1 MKIINQKNFFP
12 TVCVIYTILS
22 LSKIFFEWIALRQFG
37 NLQLDFLEMF
47 AITVIATLV
56 LSQYYRLQKFPLL
69 PVIIGQYAAIM
80 ALVMLWV
87 WCGGHF
93 VELHPNAYRDMFVSV
108 TVPYMMGAAVYYVYL
123 FAEMKQANMM
133 IETIKKSKE
142 KGGSNHE

>member
-1 MKIINQKNFFP
+1 MKIIDRKNFFP
-12 TVCVIYTILS
+12 TVCVIYTIVS
-22 LSKIFFEWIALRQFG
+22 LSKIVLEWIAMKQFG

-87 WCGGHF
+87 WCAGHF

-123 FAEMKQANMM
+123 FSEMKQVNVM
-133 IETIKKSKE
+133 IETIKSSQE
-142 KGGSNHE
+142 KGEIDHE